1 MQHTMDDKM
10 RLMVQDGSLSE
21 GAQKELAKTLGKAL
35 KDREMFEVKY
45 KQNIV
50 SAMSIYSDDDDVNGV
65 HLFED
70 HFIHTMIATT
80 KEYSYPFKYHDTYT
94 SVFNN
99 NQIAVHDG
107 KPIMAPSETFSK
119 GFTSYSRTNGG
130 NVMLF
135 QNTIISVKPVTLT
148 NKRAREDED
157 GTF

>member
-10 RLMVQDGSLSE
+10 RLMVQDGTLSE
-21 GAQKELAKTLGKAL
+21 SAQKELAKTLGKAL

-65 HLFED
+65 HLFENT
-70 HFIHTMIATT
+70 FIHTMIATT

-107 KPIMAPSETFSK
+107 KPIMAPSETF
-119 GFTSYSRTNGG
+119 TNYSRTNEG

-135 QNTIISVKPVTLT
+135 QNTIISVKPATL
-148 NKRAREDED
+148 KRAREE
-157 GTF
+157 

>member
-10 RLMVQDGSLSE
+10 RLMVQDGTLSE
-21 GAQKELAKTLGKAL
+21 SAQKELAKTLGKAL

-70 HFIHTMIATT
+70 TFIHTMIATT
-80 KEYSYPFKYHDTYT
+80 KEHPHAFKYHDTYT

-99 NQIAVHDG
+99 NQIAVHNG
-107 KPIMAPSETFSK
+107 KPIMAPSDTF
-119 GFTSYSRTNGG
+119 TNYSRTNGG

-135 QNTIISVKPVTLT
+135 QNTIISVKSIRIR
-148 NKRAREDED
+148 KRAREE
-157 GTF
+157 